1 MTDGFSLITKPARGG
16 GGEEGIVSLFWVPPS
31 PFSLPAWFTTL
42 GTRVVMKSAIRMGAA
57 APIWILLAAAAE
69 RQQTQTGAHLSHC
82 SRLLQHSSHYYKVC
96 ALSVSVCV
104 RGLMYAGGRWWCSP
118 WISYICPA
126 GARPNPAHRMC
137 QLAPIPY
144 NVPTIHGVF
153 RAMLRHNACQRALW
167 RGAIGCG
174 GISQC
179 ISCTI
184 TPHRRC

>member
-1 MTDGFSLITKPARGG
+1 MPLEWAQQHQYGFYWRRRQRP
-16 GGEEGIVSLFWVPPS
+16 
-31 PFSLPAWFTTL
+31 
-42 GTRVVMKSAIRMGAA
+42 
-57 APIWILLAAAAE
+57 E

-144 NVPTIHGVF
+144 NMPTIHVVF
-153 RAMLRHNACQRALW
+153 RAMLQHNACQRALW